1 MGRWLL
7 VGLLAVLAAC
17 SAHPADRA
25 SEADRLTQQI
35 RAMPAVLSANSDVA
49 GNVAQGPVS
58 VQLSANVAD
67 GVTGDQ
73 AAAIVSRYLDG
84 LHAGD
89 YAGYRVG
96 LEIRR
101 GTSVFTVDSVSPS
114 ITNGEEIVSQARSWT
129 ALREQL
135 PGAAVTVHAA
145 VAHPAVA
152 VGASGGPPSQV
163 WPPDSGHRS
172 SGAIQLGDSSD
183 YTAVTAA
190 VSTLASNFAQLAGG
204 DWTISAGREHPAEVK
219 TSKRLPAPLEMDVW
233 AKVNAD
239 QAIAHADVL
248 VVNGNPIA
256 PVWIS
261 EKTRAHDVGEALRL
275 AQAHLPIAATLPA
288 PVLYTATDQYQG
300 RFDFN
305 VRASGPVA
313 VAIAGCVARTYVPG
327 PAEEVLIATYERC
340 RH

>member
-1 MGRWLL
+1 VGRWLL

-17 SAHPADRA
+17 SAHRADRA

-35 RAMPAVLSANSDVA
+35 RAMPAVLAANSDVA
-49 GNVAQGPVS
+49 DNVAQGPVS

-67 GVTGDQ
+67 GMTGDQ
-73 AAAIVSRYLDG
+73 AAALVSRYLDG

-114 ITNGEEIVSQARSWT
+114 ITNGEEIVSQASSWA
-129 ALREQL
+129 ALRDQL
-135 PGAAVTVHAA
+135 PGAAVTLHAA
-145 VAHPAVA
+145 VTHPAVA
-152 VGASGGPPSQV
+152 VGASGGPRSQA
-163 WPPDSGHRS
+163 WPPDSGHGS
-172 SGAIQLGDSSD
+172 SGTIQLGDSTD

-190 VSTLASNFAQLAGG
+190 VSTLASNFPQLAGA

-219 TSKRLPAPLEMDVW
+219 TSKRLPTPQEMDVW
-233 AKVNAD
+233 AKVNVD

-261 EKTRAHDVGEALRL
+261 EKTESHDVGDALRL

-305 VRASGPVA
+305 VRAGGPVTI
-313 VAIAGCVARTYVPG
+313 AIAGCVARTYLPG
-327 PAEEVLIATYERC
+327 PAEQALIATYERC